1 MSNQVIAQ
9 NEAIIN
15 KLPTY
20 PIVIFPDNT
29 WKAID
34 IGDIQNI
41 TDSDIRFA
49 KYKPYI
55 NQHIGI
61 FYETYGIRLAEK
73 VIIMIVPDEPVKNHN
88 NLNKFASKLYKLHR
102 EFEYYYLLENKHI
115 EQIPMPKLNTNVYGP
130 CILMEHIPA
139 N

>member
-1 MSNQVIAQ
+1 MSNQVITQ
-9 NEAIIN
+9 NKAIIN

-20 PIVIFPDNT
+20 LIVIFSNNT

-49 KYKPYI
+49 KYKLYI
-55 NQHIGI
+55 NQHISI

-73 VIIMIVPDEPVKNHN
+73 VIIMIVSDEPVKNHN

-102 EFEYYYLLENKHI
+102 EFKYYYLLENKHI
-115 EQIPMPKLNTNVYGP
+115 EQISILKLNTNVYRP